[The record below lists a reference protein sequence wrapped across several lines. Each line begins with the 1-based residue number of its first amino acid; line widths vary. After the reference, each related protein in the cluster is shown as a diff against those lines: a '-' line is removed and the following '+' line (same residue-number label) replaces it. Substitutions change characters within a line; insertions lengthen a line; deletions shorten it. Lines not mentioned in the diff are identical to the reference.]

1 MLFIDD
7 LLMLPFTGFKAVMN
21 TLMKVA
27 LDEYT
32 DDAPLKEELLNLQ
45 MRLDTGEI
53 TEEQYLD
60 GEAEILRALRE
71 VQNRKLELAGAEPET
86 GQGLSGKVMEGSGA
100 SLTVQFGNVGNDAD
114 RERRDQDQQ
123 DEQR

>member
-27 LDEYT
+27 LEEYT
-32 DDAPLKEELLNLQ
+32 DDGPLKQQLLDLQ
-45 MRLDTGEI
+45 MRLDEGEI
-53 TEEQYLD
+53 TDDEYVEN
-60 GEAEILRALRE
+60 EAAILRELRE
-71 VQNRKLELAGAEPET
+71 VQNRRLELAGQSRED

-100 SLTVQFGNVGNDAD
+100 SLTVEFHNAD
-114 RERRDQDQQ
+114 EHPK
-123 DEQR
+123 